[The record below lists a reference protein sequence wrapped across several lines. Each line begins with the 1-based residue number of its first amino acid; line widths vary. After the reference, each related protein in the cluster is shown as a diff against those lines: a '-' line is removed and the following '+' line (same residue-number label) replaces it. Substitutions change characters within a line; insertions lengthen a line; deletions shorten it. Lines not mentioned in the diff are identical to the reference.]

1 MLKFIRKNIF
11 IILIFIITL
20 FLGFLTFLTFIDK
33 SFIELTDEN
42 LQYLLVSNILLLLV
56 FFSMI
61 FIEIKNSIKNEIAIE
76 GSRANRKYITFFSLF
91 TLIPSILISVFS
103 LFLFSFALEKYFD
116 KKITTAVSNSYQ
128 LAINYVS
135 TVRNKVE
142 SDIVLAA
149 FDLNKNVSIFNE
161 NKQRFENYL
170 NSQKLVRKLDA
181 IFLID
186 NSGKL
191 LMSTDRNQIQYIPP
205 STEQLKMVLN
215 DERPLKILNA
225 YKNTSA
231 ALMRLANYDNTFIYI
246 IKYLDP
252 KISQYLTESSEAL
265 DFYYT
270 VQDKRTGIKFS
281 FAIIYIIIVTLLL
294 FLSISIAIRFSSR
307 FFLSINNLISASTN
321 IGKGNL
327 NSKVPEIKTDKELE
341 VLNKNFN
348 QMIDRLKYQQ
358 NKLLA
363 NERHEAWE
371 SVARK
376 IAHEIKN
383 PLTPIQ
389 LIIDSLRKK
398 YSELFDEK
406 NKESFLEKIKTIN
419 KQIKLIEKL
428 VNEFSD
434 FARMPKPIF
443 KKNELNKVIKDS
455 INLMKTNDKDI
466 DFNFVS
472 EKAYYV
478 NSDIE
483 QLNRVFINLF
493 KNSIESLKEKHE
505 KMGNFQKKIDVE
517 IQLINEYIN
526 IVVQDNG
533 TGFTNSDLRIFSKPY
548 FTTKKEGSGL
558 GLSIVE
564 KILNDHNGFIEFIP
578 QKEGAKIKLLLPK
591 YVNWNFNNWW

>member
-11 IILIFIITL
+11 IIIIFIITL

-443 KKNELNKVIKDS
+443 KKNELNKIIKDS
-455 INLMKTNDKDI
+455 INLMKTNDKDVVI
-466 DFNFVS
+466 NFNTKEVH
-472 EKAYYV
+472 YV

-483 QLNRVFINLF
+483 QLNRVFINLL
-493 KNSIESLKEKHE
+493 KNSIESLKEKHQ
-505 KMGNFQKKIDVE
+505 KTGDFKKKIDVE
-517 IQLINEYIN
+517 IQLINDYIS

-533 TGFTNSDLRIFSKPY
+533 TGFTNNDLKTLSKPY

-564 KILNDHNGFIEFIP
+564 KILNDHNGFIEFIS
-578 QKEGAKIKLLLPK
+578 QKEGAKIKILLPK
-591 YVNWNFNNWW
+591 YVN

>member
-11 IILIFIITL
+11 IIIIFIITL

-42 LQYLLVSNILLLLV
+42 LQYLLVSNILLLLI

-128 LAINYVS
+128 LAVNYVS

-149 FDLNKNVSIFNE
+149 FDLNKNVSIYNE

-170 NSQKLVRKLDA
+170 NSQKIVRKLDA

-191 LMSTDRNQIQYIPP
+191 LMSTDRNQIQYMPP
-205 STEQLKMVLN
+205 SSEQLNMVLN

-231 ALMRLANYDNTFIYI
+231 ALMRLTNFDNTYIYI

-358 NKLLA
+358 NKLIA

-389 LIIDSLRKK
+389 LIIDGLKKK

-443 KKNELNKVIKDS
+443 KKNELTKIIKDS

-466 DFNFVS
+466 AINFDTKEVF
-472 EKAYYV
+472 YV
-478 NSDIE
+478 DSDIE

-493 KNSIESLKEKHE
+493 KNSIESLKEKSE
-505 KMGNFQKKIDVE
+505 KMGYFQKKINVE
-517 IQLINEYIN
+517 IELINDYIN
-526 IVVQDNG
+526 ISVKDNG
-533 TGFTNSDLRIFSKPY
+533 TGFTNSDLKIFSKPY
-548 FTTKKEGSGL
+548 FTTKKKGSGL

-578 QKEGAKIKLLLPK
+578 QKEGAKIKILLPK
-591 YVNWNFNNWW
+591 YVN

>member
-11 IILIFIITL
+11 IIIIFIITL

-128 LAINYVS
+128 LAVNYVS

-149 FDLNKNVSIFNE
+149 FDLNKNVSIYNE

-191 LMSTDRNQIQYIPP
+191 LMSTDRNQIQYMPP

-231 ALMRLANYDNTFIYI
+231 ALMRLANFDNTYIYI

-358 NKLLA
+358 NKL
-363 NERHEAWE
+363 H
-371 SVARK
+371 S
-376 IAHEIKN
+376 
-383 PLTPIQ
+383 
-389 LIIDSLRKK
+389 
-398 YSELFDEK
+398 
-406 NKESFLEKIKTIN
+406 
-419 KQIKLIEKL
+419 
-428 VNEFSD
+428 
-434 FARMPKPIF
+434 
-443 KKNELNKVIKDS
+443 
-455 INLMKTNDKDI
+455 
-466 DFNFVS
+466 
-472 EKAYYV
+472 
-478 NSDIE
+478 
-483 QLNRVFINLF
+483 
-493 KNSIESLKEKHE
+493 
-505 KMGNFQKKIDVE
+505 
-517 IQLINEYIN
+517 
-526 IVVQDNG
+526 
-533 TGFTNSDLRIFSKPY
+533 
-548 FTTKKEGSGL
+548 
-558 GLSIVE
+558 
-564 KILNDHNGFIEFIP
+564 
-578 QKEGAKIKLLLPK
+578 
-591 YVNWNFNNWW
+591 